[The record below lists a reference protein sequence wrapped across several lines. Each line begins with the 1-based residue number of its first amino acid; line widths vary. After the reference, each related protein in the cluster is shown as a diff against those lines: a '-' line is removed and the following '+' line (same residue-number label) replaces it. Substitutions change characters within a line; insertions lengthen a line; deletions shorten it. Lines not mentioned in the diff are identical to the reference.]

1 MAKGQTKQKTTG
13 TKNAKKEKKF
23 SNLFESTKRV
33 FKIGT
38 HVQPKRDMT
47 RFVKWPRYILLQ
59 RQKRILFKRLKV
71 PAVINQF
78 TNTLTADKAKAL
90 FKLLAK
96 YKPETRTE
104 KNARLLEAA
113 KNQTDKNE
121 KRTEATKPKFL
132 KSGLNHVTTLVEQ
145 GKAKL
150 VVIAHDVDPIEL
162 VVWLPHLCRNKN
174 IPYCFVKSKSRLG
187 QLVNKKSTTCVAV
200 TDIRKED
207 AAELE
212 RLSQNFLQNFNQ
224 NKEHLTKYGDIV
236 LGQKAQA
243 RNEKR
248 EKAKEA
254 ELLQKA

>member
-1 MAKGQTKQKTTG
+1 MAKGQTNQKRNIKT
-13 TKNAKKEKKF
+13 AKKEKKF
-23 SNLFESTKRV
+23 SNLFESTRRV

-47 RFVKWPRYILLQ
+47 RFVKWPQYILLQ

-71 PAVINQF
+71 PPVVNQF
-78 TNTLTADKAKAL
+78 SNTLAADKAKAL

-96 YKPETRTE
+96 YKPETRAE
-104 KNARLLEAA
+104 KKARLTEAA
-113 KNQTDKNE
+113 KNQNAKSE

-145 GKAKL
+145 KKAKL

-162 VVWLPHLCRNKN
+162 VVWLPHLCRNKDV
-174 IPYCFVKSKSRLG
+174 PYCFVKSKARLG
-187 QLVNKKSTTCVAV
+187 QLVNKKSTTCVAI

-207 AAELE
+207 SAELD
-212 RLSQNFLQNFNQ
+212 RLNQTFLHNYNQ
-224 NKEHLTKYGDIV
+224 NKDHLTQYSEIV
-236 LGQKAQA
+236 LGQKAQT

>member
-1 MAKGQTKQKTTG
+1 MAKGQTKQKVTS

-23 SNLFESTKRV
+23 SNLFENTKRV

-78 TNTLTADKAKAL
+78 TNTLAADKAKAL
-90 FKLLAK
+90 FKLLSK
-96 YKPETRTE
+96 YKPETRAE
-104 KNARLLEAA
+104 KKARLLEVAQNQNA
-113 KNQTDKNE
+113 KTD

-132 KSGLNHVTTLVEQ
+132 KSGLNHVTTLIEQ

-174 IPYCFVKSKSRLG
+174 IPYCFVKSKARLG
-187 QLVNKKSTTCVAV
+187 QLVNKKATTCVAV

-212 RLSQNFLQNFNQ
+212 RLNQTFSLNYNQ
-224 NKEHLTKYGDIV
+224 NKDHFTKYGDIV
-236 LGQKAQA
+236 LGQKAQT
-243 RNEKR
+243 RIEKK

>member
-1 MAKGQTKQKTTG
+1 MAKGQTKQKVG
-13 TKNAKKEKKF
+13 TKTVKKDKKF

-104 KNARLLEAA
+104 KKARLLETA
-113 KNQTDKNE
+113 KTQNEKQTD
-121 KRTEATKPKFL
+121 ATKPRYI

-187 QLVNKKSTTCVAV
+187 QLVNKKSTTCVAI

-212 RLSQNFLQNFNQ
+212 RLSQNFLQNYNQ

>member
-1 MAKGQTKQKTTG
+1 MAKGQTKQKAG
-13 TKNAKKEKKF
+13 TKTAKKEKKF
-23 SNLFESTKRV
+23 SNLFESTRKV

-47 RFVKWPRYILLQ
+47 RFVKWPQYILLQ

-71 PAVINQF
+71 PPVVNQF
-78 TNTLTADKAKAL
+78 SNTLAADKAKAL

-104 KNARLLEAA
+104 KKARLTEAA
-113 KNQTDKNE
+113 KNQNAKTE

-174 IPYCFVKSKSRLG
+174 VPYCFVKSKARLG

-207 AAELE
+207 SAELD
-212 RLSQNFLQNFNQ
+212 RLNQTFVHNYNQ
-224 NKEHLTKYGDIV
+224 NKDHLTQYSEIV
-236 LGQKAQA
+236 LGQKAQT